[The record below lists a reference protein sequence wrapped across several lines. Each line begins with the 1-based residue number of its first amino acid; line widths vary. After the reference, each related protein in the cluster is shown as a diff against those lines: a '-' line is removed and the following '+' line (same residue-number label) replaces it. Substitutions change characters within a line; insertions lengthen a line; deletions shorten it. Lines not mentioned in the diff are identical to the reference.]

1 MNRVFRVV
9 FNKVRGTLLVV
20 NELTSSVS
28 SKGRAVTTVALSTAL
43 LSAASGASAEIV
55 VDEAMKYSGSSDS
68 VVAVNDEEVINVQFG
83 QPAHPNKI
91 TNPESNENYVG
102 LAVAGKDITLSAPTI
117 NFNGKDPA
125 TPENPVLDTFHAQV
139 LYGGHLTIEATTLNV
154 GQNADGDGN
163 RGFRLIGAGNQLDIF
178 ADVIHANVG
187 DEFVHV
193 RNNAADSVAN
203 IGSAER
209 RVKEFVAKTGW
220 GKDDYGVALLQANE
234 GGTINLFAENATFDG
249 PTNINGGVF
258 GSGSHG
264 TVNVDVSNTL
274 TIAGNIVGTYGTID
288 SESAKTTALH
298 INVKAHDL
306 QMTGDVNAGN
316 RGEGKS
322 NHTRTTYVDVSADQ
336 GVINGHVNAYER
348 GNITVT
354 GVNTIG
360 GNVNAF
366 AGGNITVKGTETSCT
381 NIAGATYVGNG
392 SSLTIENANVD
403 VGIPGKGL
411 IVRAV
416 DVAAG
421 TLTLKNAKINMA
433 QSEFGAAIFGA
444 SKDGKI
450 NLENVDFVAN
460 YAQGAAGQTDND
472 AAGGAL
478 YTYAPVSQNGGSYV
492 SNNATVY
499 SENALA
505 LGGAV
510 MVKGAAVEFTDVQ
523 FTNNA
528 VEAPNGKAAFGGAIM
543 ADFSDVGEASVAI
556 NVTKDMTYT
565 GNTVDAAVAEDTGV
579 DTHGYHTLSST
590 AGGFLFLDRG
600 SSATFNI
607 ENGATLTIGS
617 ADAEGD
623 TDSIASSIPDA
634 GTTMNGG
641 KIAAIEKAGAG
652 KLVINSSLDKYYG
665 NVTVSAGELSV
676 TKPWTLHGAVTVAG
690 GTLRAENFTF
700 GEADEASN
708 VQAGSL
714 SMTGGSLI
722 TQSGNLFVTQEE
734 DVNLSSQAAVSGGTL
749 VLTDTEYS
757 QELSQ
762 QVGALP
768 EGVSVEFTGTMLSAD
783 GKPVT
788 ETAASDLI
796 TTSGAEVVHT
806 QVTAKTDTNLTLTQ
820 GQNLGVKAVELTGS
834 ASEVTV
840 GSGST
845 LTLAGSSE
853 GGALVKSATSNVAL
867 KVTGGTLN
875 VGVANSDTQAKGE
888 LPTLVL
894 ESDGNSKPVVNLV
907 NFAGTVAKLES
918 PSADSVVNVGSSAAA
933 ADVVFDDISAY
944 QGMIFVDPAW
954 ANDPAQNVVE
964 NASKATTTAGG
975 QLGAKVVVGRNAIGA
990 IDATADE
997 AVSQFNSYAQS
1008 EGASWGPDGVTAAL
1022 YLNNP
1027 LEVSQTGG
1035 IMVDGSLTAAPNP
1048 TDVQGKVTVAAN
1060 GLLMINQ
1067 ATLEPGQIYIT
1078 GADVVNNGTIYIV
1091 NPSEGEIQLSE
1102 NDVTGTGSV
1111 VNNNRFMQSSLD
1123 GAKIVNKAD
1132 ADGLLGAFASA
1143 GIQQTLRRADQVLS
1157 FAIADHTAFNAY
1169 APAGLNLWVD
1179 VQGEHAEADKLDNG
1193 AKYKSNIAYATFG
1206 ADVGVTPDVRLG
1218 AAIEYGNGKVR
1229 SGNYSLHND
1238 VDTVGVG
1245 AYASWQF
1252 ADKAK
1257 VVADVAYAKSN
1268 NDITSGEDTMFD
1280 QKVDGSVMSAGAA
1293 VQYLGQA
1300 GAFSVIPSIGLRVS
1314 KLKTD
1319 DMHYGSI
1326 NVGEQSQTIVQM
1338 PVAVRITAAQLEAAG
1353 WSFAPSAKF
1362 TYVPTFG
1369 DDDLTRG
1376 TTSQTVLDMSPV
1388 QADLGLRATKAN
1400 FSLGAHFILGG
1411 GKDGSSTVGGKI
1423 DARYSF

>member
-1 MNRVFRVV
+1 MNRVFRVI

-28 SKGRAVTTVALSTAL
+28 SKGRAVTTVALSAAL
-43 LSAASGASAEIV
+43 LSMAGAVSAGNCAIAPSVYENRLRGWGGAFQLR
-55 VDEAMKYSGSSDS
+55 DANSTYDLSGSDFINNVARDS
-68 VVAVNDEEVINVQFG
+68 EDA
-83 QPAHPNKI
+83 
-91 TNPESNENYVG
+91 
-102 LAVAGKDITLSAPTI
+102 
-117 NFNGKDPA
+117 
-125 TPENPVLDTFHAQV
+125 
-139 LYGGHLTIEATTLNV
+139 
-154 GQNADGDGN
+154 
-163 RGFRLIGAGNQLDIF
+163 
-178 ADVIHANVG
+178 
-187 DEFVHV
+187 
-193 RNNAADSVAN
+193 
-203 IGSAER
+203 
-209 RVKEFVAKTGW
+209 
-220 GKDDYGVALLQANE
+220 
-234 GGTINLFAENATFDG
+234 
-249 PTNINGGVF
+249 NGGA
-258 GSGSHG
+258 
-264 TVNVDVSNTL
+264 
-274 TIAGNIVGTYGTID
+274 IYTYG
-288 SESAKTTALH
+288 H
-298 INVKAHDL
+298 IVQK
-306 QMTGDVNAGN
+306 
-316 RGEGKS
+316 
-322 NHTRTTYVDVSADQ
+322 
-336 GVINGHVNAYER
+336 
-348 GNITVT
+348 
-354 GVNTIG
+354 
-360 GNVNAF
+360 
-366 AGGNITVKGTETSCT
+366 
-381 NIAGATYVGNG
+381 
-392 SSLTIENANVD
+392 
-403 VGIPGKGL
+403 
-411 IVRAV
+411 
-416 DVAAG
+416 
-421 TLTLKNAKINMA
+421 
-433 QSEFGAAIFGA
+433 
-444 SKDGKI
+444 
-450 NLENVDFVAN
+450 
-460 YAQGAAGQTDND
+460 
-472 AAGGAL
+472 
-478 YTYAPVSQNGGSYV
+478 GGSYV
-492 SNNATVY
+492 GNRAEAPAT
-499 SENALA
+499 EA
-505 LGGAV
+505 LGGALLI
-510 MVKGAAVEFTDVQ
+510 KGATAVFTDVV
-523 FTNNA
+523 FANNSA
-528 VEAPNGKAAFGGAIM
+528 TAAGTAKKNSVAYGGAVF
-543 ADFSDVGEASVAI
+543 ADYSTGSVTDVSRESMLTFHI
-556 NVTKDMTYT
+556 TKDMIYS
-565 GNTVDAAVAEDTGV
+565 GNTVSSNMTEISPYYDGY
-579 DTHGYHTLSST
+579 GYHSTDLT

-600 SSATFNI
+600 ASATFDI
-607 ENGATLTIGS
+607 DENKTLTIGTV
-617 ADAEGD
+617 DTTGD
-623 TDSIASSIPDA
+623 TDGIASSIPNIEA
-634 GTTMNGG
+634 KTNGG
-641 KIAAIEKAGAG
+641 IPASLKKEGLG
-652 KLVINSSLDKYYG
+652 TLVINSSLEKFYG
-665 NVTVSAGELSV
+665 TVTVSAGELSV

-722 TQSGNLFVTQEE
+722 TQSGNLFDAHEQGVSLKTQATVEK
-734 DVNLSSQAAVSGGTL
+734 GTL

-762 QVGALP
+762 QVRALL

-806 QVTAKTDTNLTLTQ
+806 QVTAKANTNLNLTQ

-875 VGVANSDTQAKGE
+875 VGVANSDTKAKGE

-918 PSADSVVNVGSSAAA
+918 ASADSVVNVGSSAAA

-954 ANDPAQNVVE
+954 ANDPAQDVVE
-964 NASKATTTAGG
+964 NASKATVTANG
-975 QLGAKVVVGRNAIGA
+975 QLGALVVVGQNAISA
-990 IDATADE
+990 IDTTADE
-997 AVSQFNSYAQS
+997 AVSQFNNYAQS
-1008 EGASWGPDGVTAAL
+1008 EGASWGRNGVTAAL

-1027 LEVSQTGG
+1027 LEVSQNGG
-1035 IMVDGSLTAAPNP
+1035 IMVDGSLTAAPNQA
-1048 TDVQGKVTVAAN
+1048 DVQGKVTVAAN

-1078 GADVVNNGTIYIV
+1078 GADVVNNGRIYIV

>member
-1 MNRVFRVV
+1 M
-9 FNKVRGTLLVV
+9 

-28 SKGRAVTTVALSTAL
+28 SKGRAVTTVALSAAL
-43 LSAASGASAEIV
+43 LSAAGGVSAAGIIASPLQVSEPG
-55 VDEAMKYSGSSDS
+55 MT
-68 VVAVNDEEVINVQFG
+68 DEEVINVQFVPDLFPLG
-83 QPAHPNKI
+83 PSAKVP
-91 TNPESNENYVG
+91 NPENKDGVYVG
-102 LAVAGKDITLSAPTI
+102 LAVDGKDITLNAPTI
-117 NFNGKDPA
+117 NFNGKDRAMDNDPE
-125 TPENPVLDTFHAQV
+125 TPEHQATGSFHAQV
-139 LYGGHLTIEATTLNV
+139 FNGGHLTIEATTLNV
-154 GQNADGDGN
+154 GQNADGGGD

-288 SESAKTTALH
+288 SESATTALH

-336 GVINGHVNAYER
+336 GVINGQVNAYER

-360 GNVNAF
+360 DKVNAF

-392 SSLTIENANVD
+392 SSLTIENANVG
-403 VGIPGKGL
+403 VGL

-416 DVAAG
+416 HVAAG

-433 QSEFGAAIFGA
+433 HSEFGAAIFGA

-492 SNNATVY
+492 SNNATVD

-528 VEAPNGKAAFGGAIM
+528 VKAPNGKAAFGGAIM
-543 ADFSDVGEASVAI
+543 ADFSDVDEASVAI

-634 GTTMNGG
+634 GRTMNGG

-722 TQSGNLFVTQEE
+722 TQSGNLFDAQEQGVSLKTQATVEK
-734 DVNLSSQAAVSGGTL
+734 GTL

-762 QVGALP
+762 QVRALL

-806 QVTAKTDTNLTLTQ
+806 QVTAKANTNLNLTQ

-853 GGALVKSATSNVAL
+853 GGALVKNATSNVAL

-875 VGVANSDTQAKGE
+875 VGVANSDTKAKGE

-918 PSADSVVNVGSSAAA
+918 ASADSVVNVGSSAAA

-954 ANDPAQNVVE
+954 ANDPAQDVVE
-964 NASKATTTAGG
+964 NASKATVTANG
-975 QLGAKVVVGRNAIGA
+975 QLGALVVVGQNAISA
-990 IDATADE
+990 IDTTADE
-997 AVSQFNSYAQS
+997 AVSQFNNYAQS
-1008 EGASWGPDGVTAAL
+1008 EGASWGRNGVTAAL

-1035 IMVDGSLTAAPNP
+1035 IMVDGSLTAAPNQA
-1048 TDVQGKVTVAAN
+1048 DVQGKVTVAAN

-1078 GADVVNNGTIYIV
+1078 GADVVNNGRIYIV